1 MTSTPGSPSRSAD
14 GGRVSGP
21 SAPAGVDGGRRG
33 RRRSLF
39 GRGEDALAHAVYGLI
54 LTLAT
59 LGELIH
65 HEVASGVA
73 VAWLLGAGVVL
84 LAAHLFSDVLA
95 HVAASREDVDWRA
108 ILTVGREDLA
118 VTVGAVASALLM
130 TVAALADLDTRDSL
144 VACVV
149 LGLVAVAALSFSA
162 SSAHRLVVRLLLA
175 GLAAALGA
183 VIVVLENTF

>member
-1 MTSTPGSPSRSAD
+1 MTSTPRSSSPSTDS
-14 GGRVSGP
+14 GRVSAA
-21 SAPAGVDGGRRG
+21 SAQSSVDGGRRG

-73 VAWLLGAGVVL
+73 VAWLLGAGAVL

-95 HVAASREDVDWRA
+95 HVAASGQDVDWPA

-118 VTVGAVASALLM
+118 VTVGSVASALLM

-149 LGLVAVAALSFSA
+149 VGLVAVAALSFSA

>member
-1 MTSTPGSPSRSAD
+1 MTSTPRS
-14 GGRVSGP
+14 SGP
-21 SAPAGVDGGRRG
+21 STDRGRVWAAGASSGVDGGRRG
-33 RRRSLF
+33 RPRSLF

-73 VAWLLGAGVVL
+73 VAWLLGAGAVL

-95 HVAASREDVDWRA
+95 HVAASGQDVDWPA

-118 VTVGAVASALLM
+118 VTVGSVASALLM

-149 LGLVAVAALSFSA
+149 VGLVAVAALSFSA